1 MKKQAVEAIIKM
13 YEENSHM
20 LKETIEA
27 LGQVGGK
34 DAINQIE
41 YIYSKNTHMLKETIK
56 ALGEAGKNSN
66 T

>member
-1 MKKQAVEAIIKM
+1 MKKLAVEIIMKI
-13 YEENSHM
+13 YNENSHM

-27 LGQVGGK
+27 LGQVGGE
-34 DAINQIE
+34 DAINEIA

-66 T
+66 K

>member
-1 MKKQAVEAIIKM
+1 MKKQAIVAIIKL
-13 YEENSHM
+13 YEEHSHM
-20 LKETIEA
+20 LSETIEA
-27 LGQVGGK
+27 LGQVGGE

-41 YIYSKNTHMLKETIK
+41 NIYSHNSHMLSETIK